1 MKTITKT
8 ITKTIPKDL
17 KKQLLVTLVILF
29 FIGLPF
35 SSQAAGPQVKL
46 ETNLGDIILEL
57 NIEKAPKSVKN
68 FLSYVNSGFYDN
80 TIFHRVIDGFMVQ
93 GGGFTEDYEKKP
105 TKPSVDNEA
114 DNKLK
119 NVIGTVAMAR
129 TNAPH
134 SATAQFFIN
143 VADNAFLDHRGPTM
157 RGWGY
162 AVFGKVI
169 KGMDVVNNI
178 KKLPTGAAG
187 PFTKDAPTNPVV
199 ILKAV
204 QITGISNPQ

>member
-1 MKTITKT
+1 MKT
-8 ITKTIPKDL
+8 ITKTIPKEL

-35 SSQAAGPQVKL
+35 SSQAADPQVKL

-93 GGGFTEDYEKKP
+93 GGGFTENYEKKP
-105 TKPSVDNEA
+105 TKPPVDNEA

-119 NVIGTVAMAR
+119 NVIGTVVMAR

-143 VADNAFLDHRGPTM
+143 VADNAFLDHRGATM

-169 KGMDVVNNI
+169 KGMDVVNKI

-187 PFTKDAPTNPVV
+187 PFTKDAPASPVI

-204 QITGISNPQ
+204 QITGISNAQ